1 MRFRRMFPTAAT
13 PIAVDFGAS
22 SVKLLQLS
30 SGEAPAIIAAHEVQ
44 IPEEARTNIDR
55 RFSFFTETLPGVL
68 KSSGFKGRR
77 VVCSPSSSHFTV
89 QQVEVQ
95 SDGPISIDDQVRGE
109 VAHRLGCAASAV
121 VARSFQM
128 PSSKGE
134 RSERVCLAIARE
146 DVMRHVEL
154 FKRCRM
160 DLVGVHPDHTAMLH
174 GFQHLHRRTEDKD
187 VVTMYVDA
195 GWGSVKVVLGR
206 GSDLVFARIVQVGG
220 RHIDQTCAEA
230 WNLSPIEA
238 RARRIKDETSNMHR
252 PSSVPTDMGAEKSS
266 AILRAGLAKARAE
279 DADASVAS
287 IATMVDR
294 RTKTGLD
301 SLGQDVVEV
310 PCLDGYSEI
319 YETIGDELSLCS
331 RYAAAA
337 IRGSSIHRLV
347 FLGGECK
354 SRSLASHLAQA
365 VGVKASVG
373 DPLSRFLAATP
384 EGAGDIDSSCEHPE
398 WAVACGLCAAPMEL

>member
-1 MRFRRMFPTAAT
+1 MRFRRMFPVAAT
-13 PIAVDFGAS
+13 PVAVDFGAS

-30 SGEAPAIIAAHEVQ
+30 GGEVPAIIAARE
-44 IPEEARTNIDR
+44 IEFPEDVRSNIDR
-55 RFSFFTETLPGVL
+55 RFAFLAETLPSVL

-77 VVCSPSSSHFTV
+77 VVCSPSSSHFTI

-95 SDGPISIDDQVRGE
+95 TDGPISIDDQIRGE

-121 VARSFQM
+121 VARSFEM
-128 PSSKGE
+128 PSSKSD
-134 RSERVCLAIARE
+134 RKERVCLAIARE

-154 FKRCRM
+154 FKSCRM
-160 DLVGVHPDHTAMLH
+160 DLVGVHPDHTAMMY
-174 GFQHLHRRTEDKD
+174 GFQHLHRRTEDNN

-195 GWGSVKVVLGR
+195 GWGAVKVVLGR
-206 GSDLVFARIVQVGG
+206 GSNLVFARIVQVGG

-230 WNLSPIEA
+230 WGTTPAEA
-238 RARRIKDETSNMHR
+238 QTRRIKDESNIATK
-252 PSSVPTDMGAEKSS
+252 PSSVPADMGAEKGS
-266 AILRAGLAKARAE
+266 AILRAGLAKARNSDSTNDTA
-279 DADASVAS
+279 ATATLVNRRAAGVAS
-287 IATMVDR
+287 
-294 RTKTGLD
+294 
-301 SLGQDVVEV
+301 LGHDVIEV

-337 IRGSSIHRLV
+337 IQGSTIHRLV
-347 FLGGECK
+347 FLGGECR
-354 SRSLASHLAQA
+354 SRSLASHLAHA

-373 DPLSRFLAATP
+373 DPLSRFLSATP
-384 EGAGDIDSSCEHPE
+384 EGAGDIDSGCEHPE